1 MSWNIQLKID
11 ILKKWI
17 SPCNRVPHYKFTIE
31 SQCVS
36 ADDCLHQLQRDVLK
50 FITLENLEVRICGN
64 GFSHILGLAKLILLV
79 LHFCRGRQSS
89 A

>member
-1 MSWNIQLKID
+1 MPWNIQLKID

-17 SPCNRVPHYKFTIE
+17 SPCNRVPHYKFTIK

-64 GFSHILGLAKLILLV
+64 GFFLV
-79 LHFCRGRQSS
+79 WLELSNN
-89 A
+89 